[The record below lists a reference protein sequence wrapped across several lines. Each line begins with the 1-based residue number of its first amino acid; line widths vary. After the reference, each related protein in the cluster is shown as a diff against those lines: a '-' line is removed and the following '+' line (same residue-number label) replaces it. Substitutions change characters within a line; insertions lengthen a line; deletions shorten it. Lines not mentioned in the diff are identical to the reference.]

1 MNPTTFYAEE
11 THNSPPREIAE
22 RLLDPR
28 RTRRFGR
35 QMVAPGVAA
44 AEFEQ
49 RTADVVGTRIRVTR
63 KDGSSYVEEII
74 EWEPETHV
82 AMEVKDFSE
91 SMASAGYRFKESW
104 DFERIGD
111 KTKVCRSLTALEQS

>member
-1 MNPTTFYAEE
+1 MDNTTFYVEE
-11 THNSPPREIAE
+11 THNSPPRVLAE
-22 RLLDPR
+22 RLLNPR
-28 RTRRFGR
+28 RSRRFGR
-35 QMVAPGVAA
+35 QAVAPGVAA

-49 RTADVVGTRIRVTR
+49 RTADVVGSRIRVTR
-63 KDGSSYVEEII
+63 KDGSSYIEEIV
-74 EWEPETHV
+74 EWEPDKHV

-111 KTKVCRSLTALEQS
+111 KTKVCRSLTALERS

>member
-1 MNPTTFYAEE
+1 MDPTTFYAEE
-11 THNSPPREIAE
+11 TYRSPPHVISE

-35 QMVAPGVAA
+35 QMAAPGVAT
-44 AEFEQ
+44 AEYEQ
-49 RTADVVGTRIRVTR
+49 RTANVVGTRIRVTR

-82 AMEVKDFSE
+82 AMEVKDFSA

-111 KTKVCRSLTALEQS
+111 KTKVCRSLTAFEQA